1 MDAGHYSIKTAVFIL
16 CLLLLPSCAN
26 HNTRFVTDISDVD
39 LSVKIKR
46 FDKDVL
52 SCSIDSLYD
61 IYGDFVNLYAFK
73 VLNLRDPQ
81 DIELFKSDSIV
92 SIIYADVENSYA
104 DVSDIESELTTAFR
118 YFSYYFPAYK
128 IPEFLFHVSGFNQSV
143 VITDTEVSASL
154 DLYLGSDYKYY
165 DGLVN
170 NYELPL
176 MTRERLPLDMAYA
189 WISTEFVQSDQ
200 RLLDNMLYK
209 GKLLY
214 MMMVMF
220 PDRSEADILGYSVE
234 QYAWAKLYEKNVWA
248 SLMEKKQLFSSDWR
262 LISQLV
268 NPAPFTQGFSQESPG
283 RLGEFIGLQIIK
295 SYMENNTN
303 LTLYDMFSTT
313 DGEKILRDSQ
323 YRP

>member
-1 MDAGHYSIKTAVFIL
+1 MDVGHYSIKTAIFIF
-16 CLLLLPSCAN
+16 CLLLLSSCAEN
-26 HNTRFVTDISDVD
+26 NTRFVADISEVDVT
-39 LSVKIKR
+39 VKIKR

-52 SCSIDSLYD
+52 ACSIDSLYD
-61 IYGDFVNLYAFK
+61 IYGDFVNLY
-73 VLNLRDPQ
+73 VYRILNLRTPQ
-81 DIELFKSDSIV
+81 DIELFKSDSTV
-92 SIIYADVENSYA
+92 AIIYADVEKYYA
-104 DVSDIESELTTAFR
+104 DVSDIENELTTAFR
-118 YFSYYFPAYK
+118 YFSYYFPAYN
-128 IPEFLFHVSGFNQSV
+128 IPELLFHVSGFNQSV
-143 VITDTEVSASL
+143 VITDNEVSASL

-165 DGLVN
+165 EGLVN

-189 WISTEFVQSDQ
+189 WISTEFDSGGQ

-209 GKLLY
+209 GKLAY

-248 SLMEKKQLFSSDWR
+248 SLMEKRQLFSSDWR

-295 SYMENNTN
+295 SYMDNNTN